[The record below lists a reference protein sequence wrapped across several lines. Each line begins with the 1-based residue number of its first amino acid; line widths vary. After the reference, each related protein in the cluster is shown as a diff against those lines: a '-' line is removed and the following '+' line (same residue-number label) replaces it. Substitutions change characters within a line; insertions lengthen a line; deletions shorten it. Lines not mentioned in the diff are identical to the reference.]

1 MEVLSSEKYLIA
13 RAKETSDPYTAKA
26 WIIAAKTLFPNDFG
40 VQFEAY
46 EIEKNAKNFEEAAK
60 CLSYIIMTF
69 QNAHKTPASLLNE
82 ISCMTSA
89 LRVPEGTTTPEQDF
103 YVRMFQYI
111 SYEVQHKIL
120 MLTAAHSNSM
130 DHCRLILLLL
140 KRFPQAI
147 STHAPRLLETLVQ
160 NSTIPGFKE
169 MLVQEAIPLV
179 YNRPPDLPHKLVHQ
193 IMAICF
199 EYHLNQMLAETE
211 DKARVT
217 AECWRKIFEMLEFCG
232 NILKWEPFMPY
243 KKGWSKDIYWQK
255 IIQLVQ
261 SAPPRPSENK
271 QILFCATI
279 VFVLSLQ
286 EYINF
291 SRLKGKDNEIEVILV
306 ESLKEL
312 KIDMKRRE
320 PVLEIPQVLVNGP
333 VNPDAPNCLVTS
345 YNCWQLLHSNEI
357 LKADFTQL
365 IICIPA
371 LSLWIQKFLIDLSVY
386 VGQHEETHS
395 LLQSQNSRSMSQ
407 LEKDVRLFGLAL
419 VQGTINVPLFEL
431 MNNILQNLPS
441 TNGTYLQ
448 NVSLS
453 PAPRVLMLMPLTKRA
468 ILHYIVQT
476 LITLLKA
483 KLVDPECTNALLGN
497 LLVLCQLNWPHEST
511 IVEIIF
517 EIIKSRRQFS
527 YLHATSYIINVEMI
541 EEFMYLWQNCPDVKL
556 EFAVTQPGGGLAAGA
571 GAAGSRRI
579 GTRGADRGVKEDFKQ
594 VIRGQI
600 ARANEDLDELLV
612 QFLQQNHLALL
623 QNIFEK

>member
-13 RAKETSDPYTAKA
+13 RAKETTDPYTAKA

-46 EIEKNAKNFEEAAK
+46 EIEKNANNFEEAAK

-69 QNAHKTPASLLNE
+69 QNAHQTPASLLNE
-82 ISCMTSA
+82 ISLMTSA
-89 LRVPEGTTTPEQDF
+89 LRVPEGTTTPEQEF
-103 YVRMFQYI
+103 YVKMFQYI

-120 MLTAAHSNSM
+120 LLTAAHSNNNL

-160 NSTIPGFKE
+160 NITIPSFKE

-179 YNRPPDLPHKLVHQ
+179 YNRPPDLPSKLVHQ
-193 IMAICF
+193 IMAVCF
-199 EYHLNQMLAETE
+199 EYYLNQMLTETE
-211 DKARVT
+211 DKART
-217 AECWRKIFEMLEFCG
+217 IADCWRKIFEILEFCG
-232 NILKWEPFMPY
+232 TILKWEPFVPY

-255 IIQLVQ
+255 IIQIVQ

-286 EYINF
+286 DYINF
-291 SRLKGKDNEIEVILV
+291 SRLKGKDNEVEVILV
-306 ESLKEL
+306 EGLKDL
-312 KIDMKRRE
+312 KIDVKRRQME
-320 PVLEIPQVLVNGP
+320 SVLEIPQVVVNGP

-365 IICIPA
+365 IIRIPG

-395 LLQSQNSRSMSQ
+395 LLQSQNARNMSQ
-407 LEKDVRLFGLAL
+407 LEKNVRLFGLAL
-419 VQGTINVPLFEL
+419 VQGTINVHLFEL
-431 MNNILQNLPS
+431 MNNILQNLPA
-441 TNGTYLQ
+441 TNGHYLQ
-448 NVSLS
+448 NVALY
-453 PAPRVLMLMPLTKRA
+453 PAPRVLMLMPLTKRS

-483 KLVDPECTNALLGN
+483 KLSDPECSNGVIGN

-527 YLHATSYIINVEMI
+527 YPIWTSYVVNVEI
-541 EEFMYLWQNCPDVKL
+541 VEEFMYLWQNCPDIKL
-556 EFAVTQPGGGLAAGA
+556 ELALSSSSNNLA
-571 GAAGSRRI
+571 AAGSRRI
-579 GTRGADRGVKEDFKQ
+579 GTRGVDKGAKEDFKQ
-594 VIRGQI
+594 AIRQQI
-600 ARANEDLDELLV
+600 SRSNEDLDELLV
-612 QFLQQNHLALL
+612 QFLQQQHMTLL

>member
-1 MEVLSSEKYLIA
+1 MEVSSSEKYLIA
-13 RAKETSDPYTAKA
+13 RAKETTDPYTAKA
-26 WIIAAKTLFPNDFG
+26 WIIAAKTLFPNVFD

-46 EIEKNAKNFEEAAK
+46 EIEKNANNFEEAAK

-69 QNAHKTPASLLNE
+69 QNAHQTPANLLNE
-82 ISCMTSA
+82 ISLMTSA
-89 LRVPEGTTTPEQDF
+89 LRVPEGTTTPEQEF
-103 YVRMFQYI
+103 YVKMFQYI

-120 MLTAAHSNSM
+120 LLTAAHSNNNL

-147 STHAPRLLETLVQ
+147 STHAPRLLDTLVQ
-160 NSTIPGFKE
+160 NITIPSFKD

-179 YNRPPDLPHKLVHQ
+179 YNRPPELPSKLVHQ
-193 IMAICF
+193 IMAVCF
-199 EYHLNQMLAETE
+199 EYYLNQMLTETE
-211 DKARVT
+211 DKART
-217 AECWRKIFEMLEFCG
+217 IADCWRKIFEILEFCG
-232 NILKWEPFMPY
+232 QILKWEPFVPY

-255 IIQLVQ
+255 IIQIVQ

-286 EYINF
+286 EYINY

-306 ESLKEL
+306 EGLKDL
-312 KIDMKRRE
+312 KIDVKRRQIE
-320 PVLEIPQVLVNGP
+320 TVMEIPQVVVNGP

-365 IICIPA
+365 IICIPG

-395 LLQSQNSRSMSQ
+395 LLQSQNARNMSQ
-407 LEKDVRLFGLAL
+407 LEKNVRLFGLAL
-419 VQGTINVPLFEL
+419 VQGSINVHLFEL
-431 MNNILQNLPS
+431 MNSILQNLPT
-441 TNGTYLQ
+441 TNGHYLQ
-448 NVSLS
+448 NISLYS
-453 PAPRVLMLMPLTKRA
+453 ASRVLMLMPLTRRA

-476 LITLLKA
+476 LITFLKA
-483 KLVDPECTNALLGN
+483 KLSDHDCSNSVMGN
-497 LLVLCQLNWPHEST
+497 LLVLCQLNWPDEST

-527 YLHATSYIINVEMI
+527 YPTWTNYVVNVEII
-541 EEFMYLWQNCPDVKL
+541 EEFMYMWQNCPDVKL
-556 EFAVTQPGGGLAAGA
+556 ELALPTSSSTLAG
-571 GAAGSRRI
+571 AGSRRI
-579 GTRGADRGVKEDFKQ
+579 GTRGVDKGAKEDFKQ
-594 VIRGQI
+594 AIRQQI
-600 ARANEDLDELLV
+600 SRSNEDLDELLV
-612 QFLQQNHLALL
+612 QFLQQQHLNLL

>member
-1 MEVLSSEKYLIA
+1 MDVLSSEKYLIA
-13 RAKETSDPYTAKA
+13 RAKQTSDPYTAKA

-46 EIEKNAKNFEEAAK
+46 EIEKNGKNFEEAAK

-69 QNAHKTPASLLNE
+69 QNAHQTPASLLNE
-82 ISCMTSA
+82 ISLMTAA
-89 LRVPEGTTTPEQDF
+89 LRVPEGTTTPEQEF
-103 YVRMFQYI
+103 YVKMFQYI

-120 MLTAAHSNSM
+120 LLTAAHSNNNL

-147 STHAPRLLETLVQ
+147 STHAPRLVDTLVQ
-160 NSTIPGFKE
+160 NIAIPSFKE
-169 MLVQEAIPLV
+169 MLVQEAIPLIF
-179 YNRPPDLPHKLVHQ
+179 NRPPDLPNKLVHQ

-199 EYHLNQMLAETE
+199 EYYLNQMLVDSE
-211 DKARVT
+211 DKSRLVS
-217 AECWRKIFEMLEFCG
+217 ECWRKIFETMEFCG
-232 NILKWEPFMPY
+232 KILKWEPFVPY

-255 IIQLVQ
+255 IIQIVQ

-291 SRLKGKDNEIEVILV
+291 SHLKSKDGEIEVVLV
-306 ESLKEL
+306 DGLKDL
-312 KIDMKRRE
+312 KLDLKRRQLE
-320 PVLEIPQVLVNGP
+320 PVLEIPQVVVNGP

-371 LSLWIQKFLIDLSVY
+371 LSLWIQKFLMDLSVY

-395 LLQSQNSRSMSQ
+395 LLQSPNARNMSQ
-407 LEKDVRLFGLAL
+407 LEKNVRLFGLAL
-419 VQGTINVPLFEL
+419 AQGNINVHLFEL
-431 MNNILQNLPS
+431 MSNIVQNLPT

-448 NVSLS
+448 SISLS
-453 PAPRVLMLMPLTKRA
+453 PASRVLMLMPLTKRS
-468 ILHYIVQT
+468 ILHYIVQI
-476 LITLLKA
+476 LITLLKT
-483 KLVDPECTNALLGN
+483 KLGDPDCSSSLMGN

-527 YLHATSYIINVEMI
+527 YLLFTSYIVNVEI
-541 EEFMYLWQNCPDVKL
+541 VEEFMYLWQKCPEIKL
-556 EFAVTQPGGGLAAGA
+556 EFALPQAANSLTAAGS
-571 GAAGSRRI
+571 SRRI
-579 GTRGADRGVKEDFKQ
+579 GTRGSDRGVKEDFKQ
-594 VIRGQI
+594 VIRQQI
-600 ARANEDLDELLV
+600 ARCNEDLDDLIA
-612 QFLQQNHLALL
+612 QFLQQQHMALL
-623 QNIFEK
+623 QNVFDR